1 MSVEHHR
8 EREVTFD
15 VDDDWVVPD
24 ISTVAP
30 QGGRVETAQHELAAT
45 YFDTDRSTLRLL
57 GMTLRHRDGGADAG
71 WPQKSPPWTR
81 DRGPEPGRCRLPSR
95 GAAPTGRGGRRGD
108 RCVRWR
114 RSGPTGIPPTS
125 WIRR

>member
-24 ISTVAP
+24 LSTVAP

-45 YFDTDRSTLRLL
+45 YFDTDRSTDR
-57 GMTLRHRDGGADAG
+57 
-71 WPQKSPPWTR
+71 KS
-81 DRGPEPGRCRLPSR
+81 
-95 GAAPTGRGGRRGD
+95 
-108 RCVRWR
+108 VV
-114 RSGPTGIPPTS
+114 
-125 WIRR
+125 